1 VFVVVASLV
10 FLGAA
15 FVMTILGLRLRAG
28 RAATDVAIACSF
40 VLTAVSFT
48 LLHGSQ
54 LGGSWSPLLVLLVI
68 SSVLTFARARTK
80 SLATSVMIHVGYNSA
95 LFGSMY
101 FATDHFRNL
110 EHLTR

>member
-1 VFVVVASLV
+1 LL
-10 FLGAA
+10 FLGVA
-15 FVMTILGLRLRAG
+15 FVMTILRLRLQAG
-28 RAATDVAIACSF
+28 RAATEVGVACSF
-40 VLTAVSFT
+40 ALTAVSFT

>member
-1 VFVVVASLV
+1 V
-10 FLGAA
+10 
-15 FVMTILGLRLRAG
+15 TILEVKLRSG
-28 RAATDVAIACSF
+28 RAALGTGIACSF

-48 LLHGSQ
+48 LLHGAQ

-80 SLATSVMIHVGYNSA
+80 SLATSVIIHVGYNGA

-101 FATDHFRNL
+101 FATDHFRHL
-110 EHLTR
+110 EHLAR

>member
-1 VFVVVASLV
+1 MVAGSLV
-10 FLGAA
+10 LLGVV
-15 FVMTILGLRLRAG
+15 FVMTMLRLKLRTG
-28 RAATDVAIACSF
+28 HAATGVGITCSL

-80 SLATSVMIHVGYNSA
+80 SLATSVIIHVGYNSA

-110 EHLTR
+110 EHLAR